1 MGGWDAGQIFG
12 KLLCYSTGRHERSRL
27 QIRTKDVVRTKRIL
41 CSQEKDIKMA
51 RKTPSRLEKRKEF
64 EAAEALE
71 KAGSDEKATKKKV
84 TRKTTTTRRTKVKA
98 PQRKR
103 LVWGV
108 FNGSMKEQARFPYEQ
123 REEAE
128 AKLTQLR
135 ARSTKRMF
143 FIQPIKEPVPDAPPA
158 ED

>member
-1 MGGWDAGQIFG
+1 
-12 KLLCYSTGRHERSRL
+12 
-27 QIRTKDVVRTKRIL
+27 VRTKRIL

-71 KAGSDEKATKKKV
+71 KSSLDGKATKTKKKV

-103 LVWGV
+103 LVWGI

-128 AKLTQLR
+128 VKLTQLR

-158 ED
+158 EK